1 MRHKLRRNNMQVKE
15 RLFKYLKPMRKSLVI
30 AIIFS
35 LLYVASQIAQ
45 PFLLGKALDASY
57 VDPFSSIYTPR
68 DPAFYVYTFV
78 ALGLAVLGTVFA
90 YLFEVIIMNVSQ
102 KVIKKARDEVYEKI
116 NAISLK
122 DFDKKA
128 HGDLVQLEI
137 RDMENFSAGLFAVFK
152 TLIQGVFTIIITVIM
167 MVMVNWILALG
178 VIILSPLSM
187 IMAKIVAGFSHKHY
201 KKQSELQAHVS
212 SISLETLNNID
223 IVQSLNYEKASEVVF
238 NEENELLRKEGRVAQ
253 FSASWV
259 NPSTRLVNNTIYAL
273 IGIAGIIMLFYIKE
287 SDLAV
292 LFAVM
297 SIGRLSSFLSY
308 TNQYSKPFNE
318 VSNVA
323 AEYENAKASLRRI
336 NDFLNLDNDL
346 NSGTSSIDN
355 IESIEFKN
363 MSFAY
368 TENQKLI
375 ENFNLKI
382 NKGQK
387 VAIVGPTGAGKT
399 TLINLLMRFYDP
411 LSGDILINDKSYLDI
426 KKESLRQ
433 NVGMVLQ
440 DTWIFTG
447 TIMDNIRYFKQDANE
462 EEVKEAAHK
471 AHADIFINTL
481 PEGYLTKVS
490 NRSGLSEGQRQMIA
504 IARVMLLNPNMV
516 ILDEA
521 TSNIDTRSEKL
532 ITDAFDQ
539 MMKEKTSIVIAH
551 RLSTI
556 EKADIIIVM
565 KDGAI
570 VETGNHQELM
580 KEQGFY
586 YSLYSSQYK

>member
-1 MRHKLRRNNMQVKE
+1 MKVKE
-15 RLFKYLKPMRKSLVI
+15 RLFSYLKPMRKSLVI
-30 AIIFS
+30 AVIFS
-35 LLYVASQIAQ
+35 LLFVAAQISQ
-45 PFLLGKALDASY
+45 PFLLGRALDASKE
-57 VDPFSSIYTPR
+57 PNKEAFNIYIII
-68 DPAFYVYTFV
+68 
-78 ALGLAVLGTVFA
+78 ALALAVLGTAFA
-90 YLFEVIIMNVSQ
+90 YLFEVIVMNVSQ
-102 KVIKKARDEVYEKI
+102 KVIKKARDDVYEKI
-116 NAISLK
+116 NSISIK
-122 DFDKKA
+122 DFDKKT

-152 TLIQGVFTIIITVIM
+152 TLIQGVFTIIITIIM

-178 VIILSPLSM
+178 VIILSPLSF

-223 IVQSLNYEKASEVVF
+223 IVQSLNYEEASRAVF
-238 NEENELLRKEGRVAQ
+238 NQENEQLRKEGRVAQ

-259 NPSTRLVNNTIYAL
+259 NPSTRLVNNIIYAL
-273 IGIAGIIMLFYIKE
+273 IGIVGIIMLSYDT
-287 SDLAV
+287 DLMV
-292 LFAVM
+292 IFAVM

-318 VSNVA
+318 ISNVT

-336 NDFLNLDNDL
+336 NDFLNLNDDI
-346 NSGTSSIDN
+346 NESENEISD
-355 IESIEFKN
+355 IETIEFKD

-368 TENQKLI
+368 NENQKLI
-375 ENFNLKI
+375 ENFNLLIK
-382 NKGQK
+382 KGQK

-411 LSGDILINDKSYLDI
+411 ISGDISINGQSYLTI

-447 TIMDNIRYFKQDANE
+447 TIMDNIRYFNRDASE
-462 EEVKEAAHK
+462 EEVKEAAKK

-504 IARVMLLNPNMV
+504 IARVMLSNPKMV

-532 ITDAFDQ
+532 ITDAFDS

-556 EKADIIIVM
+556 EKADAIIVM
-565 KDGAI
+565 RDGAI
-570 VETGNHQELM
+570 VETGTHKQLM
-580 KEQGFY
+580 DKKGFY

>member
-1 MRHKLRRNNMQVKE
+1 MQVKQ
-15 RLFKYLKPMRKSLVI
+15 RLFNYLKPMCKSLVI
-30 AIIFS
+30 ATIFS
-35 LLYVASQIAQ
+35 LFFVISQISQ
-45 PFLLGKALDASY
+45 PFLLGRALDASK
-57 VDPFSSIYTPR
+57 DF
-68 DPAFYVYTFV
+68 DKNAFYTYIII
-78 ALGLAVLGTVFA
+78 ALSLAILGTIFA

-102 KVIKKARDEVYEKI
+102 KIIKQARDDVYKKI
-116 NAISLK
+116 NAISIK
-122 DFDKKA
+122 DFDKKS
-128 HGDLVQLEI
+128 HGDLLQLEI

-152 TLIQGVFTIIITVIM
+152 TLIQGIFTIIITIIM
-167 MVMVNWILALG
+167 MFMVNWILALG

-187 IMAKIVAGFSHKHY
+187 IMARIVARFSYKHY

-223 IVQSLNYEKASEVVF
+223 IVQSLNYEDNSLQLFDK
-238 NEENELLRKEGRVAQ
+238 ENEKLRKEGRVAQ

-259 NPSTRLVNNTIYAL
+259 NPSTRLVNNIIYVL
-273 IGIAGIIMLFYIKE
+273 IGIAGIVMIKY
-287 SDLAV
+287 SNNPDSALIT

-318 VSNVA
+318 ISNVVS
-323 AEYENAKASLRRI
+323 EYENAKASLRRI
-336 NDFLNLDNDL
+336 NDFLNLEDDVNIGTAAVNDIR
-346 NSGTSSIDN
+346 T
-355 IESIEFKN
+355 IEFKN
-363 MSFAY
+363 MSFSY
-368 TENQKLI
+368 NEEQKLI
-375 ENFNLKI
+375 ENFNLTIK
-382 NKGQK
+382 KGQK

-411 LSGDILINDKSYLDI
+411 INGDVSINNQSYLSFN
-426 KKESLRQ
+426 KESLRE
-433 NVGMVLQ
+433 NIGMVLQ
-440 DTWIFTG
+440 DTWIFSG
-447 TIMDNIRYFKQDANE
+447 TIMDNIRYFKKDASE
-462 EEVKEAAHK
+462 EEVKIAAKK

-481 PEGYLTKVS
+481 KDGYKTKVN

-504 IARVMLLNPNMV
+504 IARVMLSNPNMV

-539 MMKEKTSIVIAH
+539 MMKDKTSIVIAH

-556 EKADIIIVM
+556 EKADIVIVM

-570 VETGNHQELM
+570 KETGNHIDLM
-580 KEQGFY
+580 NKKGFY